1 MNWLDLDLRV
11 LKSMLNFTNVSH
23 TFLMS
28 TSNQND
34 SQSQWK
40 VMATLCFTSIRVLAL
55 KKKKKKSWMQEMPYK
70 FIKEMSMGCK
80 EGDLNLPSENCRLK
94 NVTFPPSVQLRHS
107 FRKPRER
114 DIYVQNGKCLRC
126 KDCNNFVRDFS
137 NALSF
142 FFFFPSP

>member
-1 MNWLDLDLRV
+1 
-11 LKSMLNFTNVSH
+11 
-23 TFLMS
+23 
-28 TSNQND
+28 
-34 SQSQWK
+34 
-40 VMATLCFTSIRVLAL
+40 
-55 KKKKKKSWMQEMPYK
+55 MPHK

-142 FFFFPSP
+142 FFSPLLNLLILYFYYPFCSFMQF